1 MSTVHRPFYRFDVES
16 LADMTDGEVLTA
28 IETIESWQSAHPHD
42 RTLDSA
48 WRTLRNEHD
57 YRTFR
62 RNV

>member
-1 MSTVHRPFYRFDVES
+1 
-16 LADMTDGEVLTA
+16 MTDGEVLTA